1 MKNGMPEFSMR
12 LFSTRRNQMI
22 NQSLNA
28 AESLN
33 TAVAGVLGRMTLGVF
48 ATLVL
53 AAVVNGLGLV
63 PVLFGGILGYII
75 IFAPLVMSLF
85 LAWKGG
91 EMAESTIKLWFFAFA
106 AVMGVSLSLIFA
118 VYTSASIAQALV
130 GTTVSFGALAFY
142 GYFTKR
148 DLSGFGPFLFAGV
161 IGIIIASIV
170 NMFVE
175 STALQMTLNVLTILI
190 FLGLTAY
197 DMNRIR
203 DMFWSASPDEIGR
216 MRWFGA
222 LSLYINFIN
231 IFVSLLQL
239 FCSKQE

>member
-1 MKNGMPEFSMR
+1 MN
-12 LFSTRRNQMI
+12 
-22 NQSLNA
+22 LNVSA

-53 AAVVNGLGLV
+53 AAVVNSLGLV
-63 PVLFGGILGYII
+63 PVLFGGILGYVI
-75 IFAPLVMSLF
+75 IFAPLAMSLF
-85 LAWKGG
+85 LAWKGS
-91 EMAESTIKLWFFAFA
+91 EMAEGTIRLWFFAFA

-175 STALQMTLNVLTILI
+175 STALQMTLNVITILV

-203 DMFWSASPDEIGR
+203 DMFWSASDSEIAR
-216 MRWFGA
+216 MQWFGA

-239 FCSKQE
+239 FGNKQE

>member
-1 MKNGMPEFSMR
+1 MN
-12 LFSTRRNQMI
+12 N
-22 NQSLNA
+22 SLSA
-28 AESLN
+28 AETLN

-53 AAVVNGLGLV
+53 AAVVNSLGLV
-63 PVLFGGILGYII
+63 PVLFGGLLGYVI
-75 IFAPLVMSLF
+75 IFAPLAMSLF
-85 LAWKGG
+85 LAWKGQD
-91 EMAESTIKLWFFAFA
+91 MAEGTIKTWFFAFA
-106 AVMGVSLSLIFA
+106 AVMGVSLSLLFA
-118 VYTSASIAQALV
+118 VFTSASIAQALV

-161 IGIIIASIV
+161 IGIIIASVV

-203 DMFWSASPDEIGR
+203 DMFWSASQEEIGR
-216 MRWFGA
+216 MQWFGA

-239 FCSKQE
+239 FGSKQE

>member
-1 MKNGMPEFSMR
+1 MDAR
-12 LFSTRRNQMI
+12 LS
-22 NQSLNA
+22 A

-33 TAVAGVLGRMTLGVF
+33 TAVAGVLGRMAVGVF
-48 ATLVL
+48 ATLVA
-53 AAVVNGLGLV
+53 AAVINTLGLV
-63 PVLFGGILGYII
+63 PLLFSGILGYVI
-75 IFAPLVMSLF
+75 IFAPLAMSLF
-85 LAWKGG
+85 LAFKGPT
-91 EMAESTIKLWFFAFA
+91 MSTSTIKAWYFAFA
-106 AVMGVSLSLIFA
+106 AVMGVSLSLILSLF
-118 VYTSASIAQALV
+118 TTASIVNALI

-161 IGIIIASIV
+161 IGLIVAGIANI
-170 NMFVE
+170 FIA

-203 DMFWSASPDEIGR
+203 DMFWSASADEIAR
-216 MRWFGA
+216 LQWFGA

-239 FCSKQE
+239 FGNRE